1 MSKTV
6 QLYAGDISCQH
17 CAMAIQRALRPLE
30 GITRVEVNVP
40 EKIVTLTI
48 EDDETLA
55 RAKAVLEEIG
65 YPAQE
70 R

>member
-6 QLYAGDISCQH
+6 QLYAPDISCQH
-17 CAMAIQRALRPLE
+17 CAMAIQRALRPLQ
-30 GITRVEVNVP
+30 GVAQVEVNVP
-40 EKIVTLTI
+40 QKVITLTF

-55 RAKAVLEEIG
+55 KAMAVLEEIG